1 MATMKFLYSVLKYFF
16 TVVWGLTIVDILPLM
31 SWESV
36 KHLEMFM
43 DFDNAIKTITALLG
57 LIYFAIEIPSK
68 LKKAK
73 LERDILKEDLIK
85 KKFENQSNVT
95 VTETQEEKTE

>member
-1 MATMKFLYSVLKYFF
+1 MKFLYSVLKYFF
-16 TVVWGLTIVDILPLM
+16 TVVWGLTIIDILPLM
-31 SWESV
+31 SWDSV

-43 DFDNAIKTITALLG
+43 NLDNAIKTITALLG

-73 LERDILKEDLIK
+73 LERDILREDLIK
-85 KKFENQSNVT
+85 KKFENKSNESPVEK
-95 VTETQEEKTE
+95 VEEKSE